1 MNEIE
6 LKARE
11 LLAEMARGFGQ
22 PEYAYHIGCGGV
34 LDKGDRK
41 LIAPLIAA
49 LTPQWQPIETAPK
62 DGTAILLTNGKDV
75 AEGHW
80 YFEECGTT
88 EHRDLDGRYID
99 QTESE
104 GYDGWLDWDGG
115 MQPDPTH
122 WMPRPSP
129 PEVNG

>member
-11 LLAEMARGFGQ
+11 LLAEMARSFGQ

-41 LIAPLIAA
+41 LIAPIIAA

-62 DGTAILLTNGKDV
+62 DGSMFLCWVSAV
-75 AEGHW
+75 R
-80 YFEECGTT
+80 FGT
-88 EHRDLDGRYID
+88 RDDGSAGEAD
-99 QTESE
+99 CSE
-104 GYDGWLDWDGG
+104 ADFGYWMKFRDGG
-115 MQPDPTH
+115 VFHNVQGEIGDQSAITH
-122 WMPRPSP
+122 WQPLPAR
-129 PEVNG
+129 PEVKP

>member
-41 LIAPLIAA
+41 LIAPIIAA
-49 LTPQWQPIETAPK
+49 LTQQWQPIESAPK
-62 DGTAILLTNGKDV
+62 DTVTEILAWDGYDMRVTRWCFPYK
-75 AEGHW
+75 GHPGAW
-80 YFEECGTT
+80 Y
-88 EHRDLDGRYID
+88 
-99 QTESE
+99 ESE
-104 GYDGWLDWDGG
+104 DRYEKLFWE
-115 MQPDPTH
+115 PTH
-122 WMPRPSP
+122 WQPLPAP
-129 PEVNG
+129 PEVP

>member
-41 LIAPLIAA
+41 LIAPIIAA
-49 LTPQWQPIETAPK
+49 LTSQWQPIESAPK
-62 DGTAILLTNGKDV
+62 DGTPVLVDHPAWHSRVLPGEWDENLSAWRV
-75 AEGHW
+75 
-80 YFEECGTT
+80 
-88 EHRDLDGRYID
+88 DGFGFPA
-99 QTESE
+99 T
-104 GYDGWLDWDGG
+104 
-115 MQPDPTH
+115 QPSKWHP
-122 WMPRPSP
+122 MPAP
-129 PEVNG
+129 PETP